1 MNYKIIP
8 SIIAHNQEELD
19 ARLSRVKGLGD
30 FVQLDVMD
38 GKFVADRTFEFP
50 FALAKKT
57 SFEAHLMIKSPFD
70 WIKKNEKFFNS
81 FIVHAETLGFSL
93 IGNPLARA
101 VKDLHSKNKS
111 VGIAINPETPVKR
124 IRKHLDYVDK
134 VLFMTVNPGA
144 YGSKFLVETLVKIE
158 ELRRLAPKMDIE
170 VDGGMNP
177 NTLNLCRKSGANSFV
192 VGSYLQNSSDVKR
205 DWKELQEIIK

>member
-1 MNYKIIP
+1 MNYQIIP

-19 ARLSRVKGLGD
+19 MRLGKVKS
-30 FVQLDVMD
+30 FANFIQLDVMD
-38 GKFVADRTFEFP
+38 GKFVADKTFNFP
-50 FALAKKT
+50 FALPKKL
-57 SFEAHLMIKSPFD
+57 SFEAHLMIKNPFD

-93 IGNPLARA
+93 IGNPLART
-101 VKDLHSKNKS
+101 VKELHSKNKS
-111 VGIAINPETPVKR
+111 LGIAVNPETPVKR

-144 YGSKFLVETLVKIE
+144 YGGKFIVEVLPKIE
-158 ELRRLAPKMDIE
+158 ELRRLMPKLDIE

-192 VGSYLQNSSDVKR
+192 VGSFLQNSPDVKR
-205 DWKELQEIIK
+205 DWKELQGIIR